1 MWTNLQYQFNRNNFN
16 ELLSAT
22 ALKTMGD
29 YLQECQ
35 ACFKWGGYVSSAESF
50 PPGITGSVSFDTIR
64 DKLIFRSVSQGGSI
78 VPYDENG
85 NALRLGLQGDRPSGF
100 RSIYILLNG
109 KDAVNDQA
117 ITGYMF
123 TSSTQNPSRSLL
135 V

>member
-1 MWTNLQYQFNRNNFN
+1 MVWGDNLISIDLLTNGL
-16 ELLSAT
+16 
-22 ALKTMGD
+22 
-29 YLQECQ
+29 
-35 ACFKWGGYVSSAESF
+35 GGLDN
-50 PPGITGSVSFDTIR
+50 GSVSFDTIR

-135 V
+135 VSRNMNKTNKYY